1 MFYLLVY
8 SAGVFC
14 LLECFV
20 CWCILFT
27 QSCVLFAGVFCSLVY
42 SVQSLVY
49 SICWCILFVGV
60 FCSLRDVEVFADVEV
75 FTCVDVFTVVDVLTG
90 IDVSS
95 DVLSVRCDH
104 EVCDRAVAVCGG
116 VLLVQ

>member
-1 MFYLLVY
+1 M
-8 SAGVFC
+8 
-14 LLECFV
+14 
-20 CWCILFT
+20 
-27 QSCVLFAGVFCSLVY
+27 
-42 SVQSLVY
+42 
-49 SICWCILFVGV
+49 
-60 FCSLRDVEVFADVEV
+60 

>member
-1 MFYLLVY
+1 MF
-8 SAGVFC
+8 S
-14 LLECFV
+14 
-20 CWCILFT
+20 
-27 QSCVLFAGVFCSLVY
+27 SLVY
-42 SVQSLVY
+42 SVR
-49 SICWCILFVGV
+49 WCILFAGV

-104 EVCDRAVAVCGG
+104 EVCERAVVVCGG
-116 VLLVQ
+116 VLLVL